1 MRENITF
8 AAIALATASLT
19 ASAGVLGNAGF
30 EEDFFGDFPP
40 ASGSWV
46 SFSADGDQFLGG
58 DVAFSSE
65 AMARTGARS
74 MELGLTVANSFA
86 GAFQDFGGLSA
97 GQEWTFGGW
106 HKSLGVA
113 GGTEIRIEWRDSIND
128 VEISRTGNLAP
139 TVGTDWEEFM
149 LTDFVPV
156 GADSA
161 RIVYAIQSFGAGI
174 DQSVFVDDVYFVP
187 APGALALI
195 GLGGLTAT
203 RRRR

>member
-1 MRENITF
+1 MREKL
-8 AAIALATASLT
+8 ALASIALATASLT
-19 ASAGVLGNAGF
+19 ASAGLLANAGF
-30 EEDFFGDFPP
+30 EEDIFGDFPP
-40 ASGSWV
+40 ISGSWV
-46 SFSADGDQFLGG
+46 SFSADGDQFAGA
-58 DVAFSSE
+58 DIAFSSS

-86 GAFQDFGGLSA
+86 GTFQDVGGLSA

-113 GGTEIRIEWRDSIND
+113 GGTEIRIEWRDSVND

-139 TVGTDWEEFM
+139 TVGSDWEEFA
-149 LTDFVPV
+149 LTDFVPA
-156 GADSA
+156 GADTA
-161 RIVYAIQSFGAGI
+161 RVVYAIQSFGAGI

-187 APGALALI
+187 APGALALL

>member
-1 MRENITF
+1 MREIISI
-8 AAIALATASLT
+8 AAIATASFT

-30 EEDFFGDFPP
+30 EDDIFGDFPP
-40 ASGSWV
+40 VSGSWV
-46 SFSADGDQFLGG
+46 SFSADGDQFMGG
-58 DVAFSSE
+58 DVAFSST

-74 MELGLTVANSFA
+74 MELGITVANVFA
-86 GAFQDFGGLSA
+86 GAFQDVTGLSA
-97 GQEWTFGGW
+97 GQEWTFAGW

-113 GGTEIRIEWRDSIND
+113 GGTEIRIEWRDSVSD
-128 VEISRTGNLAP
+128 SEISRTGNLAP
-139 TVGTDWEEFM
+139 TVGTDWEEFA

-174 DQSVFVDDVYFVP
+174 DQSVFVDDVTFIP
-187 APGALALI
+187 APGALALL
-195 GLGGLTAT
+195 GLGGLTAA

>member
-1 MRENITF
+1 MRECIKF
-8 AAIALATASLT
+8 ASIAVAVASCA
-19 ASAGVLGNAGF
+19 ASAGVLGNASF
-30 EEDFFGDFPP
+30 EEDIFGDFPP

-46 SFSADGDQFLGG
+46 SFSADGDQFMGG
-58 DVAFSSE
+58 DVAFSSA

-74 MELGLTVANSFA
+74 MELGITVANSFA
-86 GAFQDFGGLSA
+86 GAFQDVGGLSA
-97 GQEWTFGGW
+97 GDAWTFGGW

-113 GGTEIRIEWRDSIND
+113 GGTEIRIEWRDSVND
-128 VEISRTGNLAP
+128 VEISRTPNLAP
-139 TVGTDWEEFM
+139 TVGSDWEEFM

-187 APGALALI
+187 APGALALL